1 MNGKK
6 MKASYQGVTLC
17 LFAFEGTKI
26 LGKEGKPVN
35 EYFCMYTLDD
45 ASGMS
50 FEKQV
55 DAILDAE
62 SLLTS
67 FIEELKAASPVFK
80 RIYLSDAANQAPL
93 IKDVLKNQPCAVSVV
108 QQPPLNGSKFALWSY
123 MMTGSDTRLLSDNVS
138 VSSYGGYDDIWL
150 ANSISNCD
158 DSYSQAYDEFTNY
171 ASLLAKE
178 DCTMEA
184 NCIRTWLYVSD
195 IDNRY
200 AGVVKARNDV
210 FDMEGLT
217 DKTHYIASTG
227 IGGVWKEPRVFCKMD
242 ALAVKGITRGQV
254 HYLYALD
261 HLNRTSDY
269 GVRFERGTYVDYPD
283 RRRVYISGT
292 ASIDNKGNVVFPGDI
307 HSQTLRMWENIEALL
322 KEADCTFDDVAMFSV
337 YLRDVSDRQEVEKM
351 FREKFPDTPYI
362 ILYAPVCRPGWLIES
377 ECIAVKSL

>member
-1 MNGKK
+1 M
-6 MKASYQGVTLC
+6 
-17 LFAFEGTKI
+17 
-26 LGKEGKPVN
+26 
-35 EYFCMYTLDD
+35 
-45 ASGMS
+45 
-50 FEKQV
+50 
-55 DAILDAE
+55 
-62 SLLTS
+62 
-67 FIEELKAASPVFK
+67 
-80 RIYLSDAANQAPL
+80 
-93 IKDVLKNQPCAVSVV
+93 SVV

-123 MMTGSDTRLLSDNVS
+123 MMTGTDTRLLAGNVS

-150 ANSISNCD
+150 ANSISTCD

-171 ASLLAKE
+171 ASLLMKE
-178 DCTMEA
+178 NCTMEA

-227 IGGVWKEPRVFCKMD
+227 IGGAWEDPKVFCKMD